1 MKYYFLILALL
12 IPSVLFSEDE
22 NKKSIYIPIKIND
35 GPNETLH
42 KKSLYPTIKITCG
55 QEGLGS
61 GCIVRSEKNDNYF
74 KNQYLNVVITAN
86 HIIKDGIVIVHVP
99 KYKNWSEI
107 DGFDE
112 YQAIVHS
119 ANKEK
124 DLAII
129 LFISPNKLET
139 AELDMDL
146 ELFIGTELFK
156 IGYGLG
162 DDVRL
167 DFGCVTSVK
176 TINPP
181 ILKNFVRTNA
191 YTVFGDSGG
200 PVFYKNSYK
209 VIAITNAIRGIQG
222 SILFSQSYISPISGL
237 KDWNKSLNNGIKF
250 VFDDK
255 TEIPLT
261 STYQLWLK
269 DYNITGNRK

>member
-1 MKYYFLILALL
+1 MKHILMLLAVL
-12 IPSVLFSEDE
+12 IPSVLFSEE
-22 NKKSIYIPIKIND
+22 LHKIT
-35 GPNETLH
+35 PNETLH
-42 KKSLYPTIKITCG
+42 KKSLYPTIKIISGTDAIG
-55 QEGLGS
+55 T
-61 GCIVRSEKNDNYF
+61 GCILRSEKNNNYF
-74 KNQYLNVVITAN
+74 KDQYLNVAITAN
-86 HIIKDGIVIVHVP
+86 HVIKENQFLVHVP

-107 DGFDE
+107 DGFSE
-112 YQAIVHS
+112 YQGTVHS
-119 ANKEK
+119 INKEK

-129 LFISPNKLET
+129 LFVSPNKLET
-139 AELDMDL
+139 AELDLDS
-146 ELFIGTELFK
+146 ELFLGTELFK

-162 DDVRL
+162 DDIRL

-181 ILKNFVRTNA
+181 MLKNFVRINA
-191 YTVFGDSGG
+191 YTIFGDSGG

-209 VIAITNAIRGIQG
+209 IIGITNAIRGIQG
-222 SILFSQSYISPISGL
+222 SMLFSQSYISPISGL